1 VTERRDRSLLLL
13 LTGSFAVWLV
23 LSGTALNF
31 VRRAMLPY
39 VLVAGVVAVALALL
53 PPMGLLSRR
62 GGNGHEDDGH
72 GHGPGVGVGWLLVLP
87 VLIGLL
93 VPPAPLG
100 ANAVRARLA
109 SSGTSTGVYP
119 PLAAPVGGAVP
130 MSMAEFSTRALRDK
144 AGSLRDVRVR
154 LRGFVSPGDAPGTY
168 RLGRFVIFCCAADA
182 EAVVVTVTGD
192 AVARRAD
199 QWLEVEGTW
208 VPGPGEVPVLA
219 ATAVRTVRRPG
230 EPYEYTTVYAG

>member
-13 LTGSFAVWLV
+13 LTGGFAVWLV

-39 VLVAGVVAVALALL
+39 VLVAGVIAVLLALL
-53 PPMGLLSRR
+53 PPSGLLSSRAMPD
-62 GGNGHEDDGH
+62 HEDDGH

-100 ANAVRARLA
+100 ANAVRSRLV
-109 SSGTSTGVYP
+109 SQGTSTGVFP
-119 PLAAPVGGAVP
+119 TIASPVDGAVP
-130 MSMAEFSTRALRDK
+130 MSMAEFFTRAMRDTHQ
-144 AGSLRDVRVR
+144 SLRDIKVR
-154 LRGFVSPGDAPGTY
+154 LTGFVSEPAAGTY

-182 EAVVVTVTGD
+182 EAVVVSVVGD
-192 AVARRAD
+192 QVPRKAD
-199 QWLEVEGTW
+199 QWLQVEGTW
-208 VPGPGEVPVLA
+208 VPGPGEVPRLA
-219 ATAVRTVRRPG
+219 VTSVRTVHRPG
-230 EPYEYTTVYAG
+230 EPYEYTTIYAG